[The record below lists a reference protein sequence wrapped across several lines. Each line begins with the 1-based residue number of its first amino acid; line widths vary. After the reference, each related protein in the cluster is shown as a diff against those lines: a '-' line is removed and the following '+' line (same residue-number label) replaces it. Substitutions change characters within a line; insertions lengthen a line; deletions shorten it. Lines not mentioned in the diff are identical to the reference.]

1 MVVTTSDEAA
11 LAASFK
17 DEYDRTTEL
26 KAFDETKAGVKGL
39 VDAGIKEIP
48 RIFYNSKSDNYI
60 ENNSVFGD
68 TEFSV
73 PVIDLGGL
81 IGDSFGRKEIVD
93 QVLKASEKG
102 GFFQIVNHGIPESVM
117 EEMKDGVRR
126 FYEQETE
133 VKKAFYTRDFT
144 KPVVYNTNNN
154 LYTSPSADW
163 RDTFHCRMAP
173 DHPKPEDL
181 PQVCRYHL
189 TYLSINLSPQF
200 SDFFSCL
207 VVFFFPE
214 RLFFHI

>member
-26 KAFDETKAGVKGL
+26 KAFDKTKAGVKGL

-60 ENNSVFGD
+60 ENSSVFGD

-81 IGDSFGRKEIVD
+81 IGDSFRRKEIVD
-93 QVLKASEKG
+93 QVLKASEKV

-154 LYTSPSADW
+154 LYTSPSAD
-163 RDTFHCRMAP
+163 
-173 DHPKPEDL
+173 
-181 PQVCRYHL
+181 
-189 TYLSINLSPQF
+189 
-200 SDFFSCL
+200 
-207 VVFFFPE
+207 
-214 RLFFHI
+214 